1 MSNWTIAYAD
11 KLDFVYDKL
20 REKLL
25 LSNYIQADKTT
36 LKVVD
41 TQGKE
46 SRSKTYM
53 WLYKNQSCDNQIILF
68 DYQKTRS
75 SSCTKKFLEGFSG
88 YLQTDGYNGYN
99 KVDNATRIYCLAHIR
114 RKFFEVIQPILNDKE
129 ALGRS
134 RASIGFNIVNK
145 FMNLKKT

>member
-1 MSNWTIAYAD
+1 MSNWTIACSD
-11 KLDFVYDKL
+11 KLDFIYDKL

-25 LSNYIQADKTT
+25 LSNYIQADETT

-75 SSCTKKFLEGFSG
+75 SSCPKKFLEGFSG
-88 YLQTDGYNGYN
+88 YLQTMDIIKLIMLLVYIVYHTL
-99 KVDNATRIYCLAHIR
+99 DESFL
-114 RKFFEVIQPILNDKE
+114 KE
-129 ALGRS
+129 YSLY
-134 RASIGFNIVNK
+134 
-145 FMNLKKT
+145 